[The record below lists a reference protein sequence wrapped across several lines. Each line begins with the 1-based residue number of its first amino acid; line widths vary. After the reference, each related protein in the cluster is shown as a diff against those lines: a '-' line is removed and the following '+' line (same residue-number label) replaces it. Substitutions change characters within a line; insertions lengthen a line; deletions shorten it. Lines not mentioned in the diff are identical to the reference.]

1 MPWSPNP
8 VVKING
14 VAKTS
19 YTIEGVT
26 ITMGREDISQQ
37 SSSGAAQID
46 FFDLPY
52 NEIEIFDIIEIT
64 IDNYSQTPVTIFK
77 GVVNDLQTTVF
88 NSGSNQISFLTTV
101 TASGALSELASK
113 EANIVGYLEQKDG
126 DRIVRVIT
134 DAFGLKWNEL
144 PTTEIWTDYTTETWN
159 DLLGTDI
166 SNIDAPGTYDLF
178 DSTAAPEAENALSY
192 VQTVADSGSGFIYE
206 TPDGKIGYQDQD
218 HRADYLTANG
228 FVNIAKQYILA
239 DGINV
244 LTSKADIINDVFV
257 TYGAAQDTVEVQEPN
272 SISIYGKVAQNR
284 PTFLKNMAD
293 ADTLADR
300 IVLLNA
306 YPEPIIQSVGIQLDA
321 PTMSSTLLNSLVN
334 VFFGMPISMTDLP
347 ALLYPNQFFGYTEGW
362 QWRIDRYT
370 AQLFLNV
377 SDVTFSAVP
386 VAWQD
391 VYAGETWGTID
402 PALTWE
408 NALLGVN

>member
-19 YTIEGVT
+19 YTIEGAT

-37 SSSGAAQID
+37 ATSGVAQID
-46 FFDLPY
+46 FLNLPY
-52 NEIEIFDIIEIT
+52 NDIEIFDIIEIT
-64 IDNYSQTPVTIFK
+64 IDNYSGTPVTIFK
-77 GVVNDLQTTVF
+77 GLVNDTQVNVLEA
-88 NSGSNQISFLTTV
+88 GSTQVNFLTTI

-113 EANIVGYLEQKDG
+113 EANIVGYPEQKDG
-126 DRIVRVIT
+126 DRIVQVIT
-134 DAFGLKWNEL
+134 DAFGLKWDEL
-144 PTTEIWTDYTTETWN
+144 PSTQIWTDYTTETWN
-159 DLLGTDI
+159 DLLGTDVT
-166 SNIDAPGTYDLF
+166 NIDIPGTYDLF
-178 DSTAAPEAENALSY
+178 DSTAAPEAENALTY
-192 VQTVADSGSGFIYE
+192 VQTVADSGSGYIYE

-218 HRADYLTANG
+218 HRADYLSANG
-228 FVNIAKQYILA
+228 FTNLAKQYILA

-244 LTSKADIINDVFV
+244 TTSKTDIINDAFV
-257 TYGAAQDTVEVQEPN
+257 SYGTAQDVVEVQDPN
-272 SISIYGKVAQNR
+272 SISIYGKVSQSV
-284 PTFLKNMAD
+284 TTYLKNSTD

-306 YPEPIIQSVGIQLDA
+306 YPEPIIQGVGVQLDA
-321 PTMSSTLLNSLVN
+321 PSMSSTLLNSLVN
-334 VFFGMPISMTDLP
+334 VFFGMPLSMTDLP
-347 ALLYPNQFFGYTEGW
+347 ALLYPNQFFGYIEGW

-391 VYAGETWGTID
+391 VYAGETWATID
-402 PALTWE
+402 PALDWE

>member
-1 MPWSPNP
+1 MPWSPNAK
-8 VVKING
+8 VKING

-19 YTIEGVT
+19 YTIEGLT
-26 ITMGREDISQQ
+26 ITMGREDIQQ
-37 SSSGAAQID
+37 QANAGFAQID
-46 FFDLPY
+46 FIDLPY
-52 NEIEIFDIIEIT
+52 NDIEIFDIIEVT
-64 IDNYSQTPVTIFK
+64 ISNYSNVDTTIFK
-77 GVVNDLQTTVF
+77 GLVNDVQVSVLEAGGTNVTF
-88 NSGSNQISFLTTV
+88 ITSI

-113 EANIVGYLEQKDG
+113 EANVAGYIEQKDG
-126 DRIVRVIT
+126 DRIVQVIT
-134 DAFGLKWNEL
+134 DTFGLKWNEL
-144 PTTEIWTDYTTETWN
+144 PATQVWTDYTTETWA

-166 SNIDAPGTYDLF
+166 SNVDVPGTYDLY
-178 DSTAAPEAENALSY
+178 DSTATPNPENALTY

-218 HRADYLTANG
+218 HRADYVTANG
-228 FVNIAKQYILA
+228 FVNIGKQFILA

-244 LTSKADIINDVFV
+244 TTSKANIINDVYV
-257 TYGAAQDTVEVQEPN
+257 TYGAAEDTVQVEELD
-272 SISIYGKVAQNR
+272 SISIYGRVTDSIL
-284 PTFLKNMAD
+284 TFLKNQTD

-306 YPEPIIQSVGIQLDA
+306 YPQPIIQQIGLQIDA
-321 PTMSSTLLNSLVN
+321 PTMSSTLLNNLVG

-347 ALLYPNQFFGYTEGW
+347 ALLFPNQFFGYVEGW
-362 QWRIDRYT
+362 QWRIDRYS

-377 SDVTFSAVP
+377 SDVTFSAIP

-391 VYAGETWGTID
+391 VYVGETWGTID